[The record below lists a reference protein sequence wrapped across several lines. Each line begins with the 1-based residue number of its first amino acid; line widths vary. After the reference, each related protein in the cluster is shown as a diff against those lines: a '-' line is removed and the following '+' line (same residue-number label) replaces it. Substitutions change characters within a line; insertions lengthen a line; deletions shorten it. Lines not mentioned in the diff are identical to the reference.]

1 MGAYRLLD
9 AISEKFSNSRRLM
22 PVSYSG
28 GGSNIAQGPNLPILH
43 KAKIGSSVI
52 ESQLN
57 TRYCSPVRGDSHLSF
72 FAFMPL
78 QVAAHQSAHST
89 AQHSTRLAMHTKEA
103 YDKACHAH
111 KKHSTRLA
119 MHTRSIRQGLPCTQ
133 EAFDKACHAHKR
145 SIRQGMPCTQKKQPT
160 RLAMHTRSI
169 RQGLPCTQKKHTTR
183 LATHST
189 RLAVHFSTPVQA
201 RFLPHLRMHVSSH
214 SCACTSVAPA
224 LARYSWSERTTAHD
238 RASHTSQQ
246 LSFSSHLRM
255 HVRGPS
261 PGEVQQVRAHS
272 IEELGAHVFEEG
284 P

>member
-145 SIRQGMPCTQKKQPT
+145 SIRQGLP
-160 RLAMHTRSI
+160 HT
-169 RQGLPCTQKKHTTR
+169 RQGLPCTS
-183 LATHST
+183 A
-189 RLAVHFSTPVQA
+189 
-201 RFLPHLRMHVSSH
+201 HLCKHVSSH
-214 SCACTSVAPA
+214 TCACTFPLTPA
-224 LARYSWSERTTAHD
+224 HARPWPQPWRGTA
-238 RASHTSQQ
+238 
-246 LSFSSHLRM
+246 
-255 HVRGPS
+255 GPS
-261 PGEVQQVRAHS
+261 AQLHMTGLLIHHS
-272 IEELGAHVFEEG
+272 N
-284 P
+284 